1 MKWAVTYFRI
11 VLPVT
16 LRIAVISCC
25 LIFVGCARH
34 YDVNLLSQSTVDQGH
49 TTIIVTTGHPGGE
62 FAILLRGKQYNGR
75 WIYVA
80 NGGSAAYGTTSGF
93 SGSRAVMASG
103 TSLVLP
109 TQGGG
114 SVIASASDG
123 STLRCQ
129 YYFNAFS
136 RSGVGVCQGNDGA
149 GYDLQITP
157 A

>member
-1 MKWAVTYFRI
+1 MVYLQHYVRSI
-11 VLPVT
+11 VCAT
-16 LRIAVISCC
+16 F
-25 LIFVGCARH
+25 IFLCTILVGCARH
-34 YDVNLLSQSTVDQGH
+34 YDVNLMSQSAVDQAH
-49 TTIIVTTGHPGGE
+49 TTITVTTGHPGGE
-62 FAILLRGKQYNGR
+62 FAIVLHGKQYIGR

-80 NGGSAAYGTTSGF
+80 DGGGASYRSATGF
-93 SGSRAVMASG
+93 AGGRAVSASG

-114 SVIASASDG
+114 SVIASAPDG

-149 GYDLQITP
+149 GYDLHITP
-157 A
+157 T